1 MAYTNIFSRGDFLYV
16 RDSANGFHNS
26 FKVDFKP
33 TLWVTSK
40 PKNFTGE
47 PWHTLY
53 NVPVYP
59 ITKNSI
65 TEYKDFVNNYRDSIE
80 IFQPPNHVYQW
91 IAENYPQEIEW
102 SPDDL
107 RVIYIDIE
115 TTVNHGRVDVQQ
127 SLEEILLITVKKG
140 NSKDI
145 TSFGSI
151 PVTKI
156 PEDTTYY
163 YSQSENTVLRDF
175 LGWWQIN
182 YPDII
187 SGWNCFFDTGYIYN
201 RMVKILGD
209 QFARKLSPWNIVNQ
223 REVPVKGL
231 SKLVLKTTFQGIAT
245 LDYMDLYKKF
255 GTMNQKESYALG
267 FIAELEL
274 GETKLENPGK
284 NFREFYEN
292 HKDLFLE
299 YNVRDVL
306 LVEKLD
312 DKMKLINLA
321 ASIAYTAKVNFE
333 DVFSVSKLWDVILY
347 NHLNKNRQVIPIRKE
362 MGSGEN
368 YGGGYVKDPLKG
380 KHHWISSFDVN
391 SEYPNIIISYNIS
404 PETLTD
410 VRVPVTVEDLLN
422 FTPDLSEATNQ
433 GLSVAANGCCFHK
446 EVVGVFPFLADY
458 YYNKRVEYK
467 TRMIQAKKDLEKIP
481 SHDTIALKEKQAE
494 VAKYQAL
501 QGAIKNLIVS
511 QYGFV
516 GAPASRYYDVR
527 LAEAITLT
535 GQLTVRTLANRING
549 YLNKI
554 IPGDKDRVIGID
566 TDGLSVCLEDL
577 VVKHCSDKN
586 TEQKINFMDKVSEDL
601 IQPVINKAFSDL
613 ASYMNVYRNTM
624 AAKRENLA
632 DVMIA
637 VKSKHY
643 FMNVYNSEG
652 VKYKEPKMK
661 IMGLS
666 MVKSSTPAVVRNSL
680 KNSLK
685 VFLYGNQQQV
695 QDYISTIQKKFNAYS
710 HQEIAF
716 PRGITML
723 NKFHSSSGIFA
734 KGTPIHVRCALLYN
748 HYLKA
753 KGLTQQYSLIQ
764 EGDKIKYLYLRQPNP
779 IHSNAIGFL
788 DKLPSEFGLEP
799 YIDYPTMF
807 QKTFM
812 DSIEHILDALGW
824 YSCPTLD
831 DFFN

>member
-1 MAYTNIFSRGDFLYV
+1 M
-16 RDSANGFHNS
+16 
-26 FKVDFKP
+26 
-33 TLWVTSK
+33 
-40 PKNFTGE
+40 
-47 PWHTLY
+47 
-53 NVPVYP
+53 
-59 ITKNSI
+59 
-65 TEYKDFVNNYRDSIE
+65 
-80 IFQPPNHVYQW
+80 
-91 IAENYPQEIEW
+91 
-102 SPDDL
+102 
-107 RVIYIDIE
+107 
-115 TTVNHGRVDVQQ
+115 
-127 SLEEILLITVKKG
+127 
-140 NSKDI
+140 
-145 TSFGSI
+145 
-151 PVTKI
+151 
-156 PEDTTYY
+156 
-163 YSQSENTVLRDF
+163 
-175 LGWWQIN
+175 
-182 YPDII
+182 
-187 SGWNCFFDTGYIYN
+187 
-201 RMVKILGD
+201 
-209 QFARKLSPWNIVNQ
+209 
-223 REVPVKGL
+223 
-231 SKLVLKTTFQGIAT
+231 
-245 LDYMDLYKKF
+245 
-255 GTMNQKESYALG
+255 
-267 FIAELEL
+267 
-274 GETKLENPGK
+274 
-284 NFREFYEN
+284 
-292 HKDLFLE
+292 
-299 YNVRDVL
+299 
-306 LVEKLD
+306 
-312 DKMKLINLA
+312 
-321 ASIAYTAKVNFE
+321 
-333 DVFSVSKLWDVILY
+333 
-347 NHLNKNRQVIPIRKE
+347 
-362 MGSGEN
+362 
-368 YGGGYVKDPLKG
+368 
-380 KHHWISSFDVN
+380 
-391 SEYPNIIISYNIS
+391 
-404 PETLTD
+404 
-410 VRVPVTVEDLLN
+410 
-422 FTPDLSEATNQ
+422 
-433 GLSVAANGCCFHK
+433 
-446 EVVGVFPFLADY
+446 
-458 YYNKRVEYK
+458 
-467 TRMIQAKKDLEKIP
+467 
-481 SHDTIALKEKQAE
+481 
-494 VAKYQAL
+494 
-501 QGAIKNLIVS
+501 
-511 QYGFV
+511 
-516 GAPASRYYDVR
+516 
-527 LAEAITLT
+527 
-535 GQLTVRTLANRING
+535 
-549 YLNKI
+549 
-554 IPGDKDRVIGID
+554 
-566 TDGLSVCLEDL
+566 VCLEDL